1 MNSHVKTTKPM
12 DIFVYWRETFF
23 SINSEGSYLT
33 FFFLPGIT
41 VSAPETLTII
51 LPQNKGNPIIYQKH
65 RITGKQSFIKAKIR
79 WKRLKETNASFSK
92 PCVTY
97 NTTCSV
103 IARKEMTYRS
113 GSTSVLTVKRIITAP
128 VFAFLRLTVKTRSIC
143 VICPKFKIKIP
154 EQRHW
159 RRSDVFIVTFE

>member
-23 SINSEGSYLT
+23 SINSEGGYLT

-79 WKRLKETNASFSK
+79 
-92 PCVTY
+92 
-97 NTTCSV
+97 
-103 IARKEMTYRS
+103 
-113 GSTSVLTVKRIITAP
+113 
-128 VFAFLRLTVKTRSIC
+128 
-143 VICPKFKIKIP
+143 
-154 EQRHW
+154 
-159 RRSDVFIVTFE
+159 